1 MAEIFYKLCVLFL
14 LYVCDVSFVEND
26 LSDGLAEINIDCRSD
41 VLQEIHSIQNP
52 TTVSMTTSTD
62 KRTSHSEMTSLTPLA
77 DNPDVTTT
85 QITSI
90 IPSKPNKEEENST
103 PLADNPDVTTTPITN
118 IIPSKPNKEEENS
131 FINLCKISAT

>member
-1 MAEIFYKLCVLFL
+1 MLFL

-26 LSDGLAEINIDCRSD
+26 LSDGLADINIDCRSD

-52 TTVSMTTSTD
+52 TTDVSMTTSTD
-62 KRTSHSEMTSLTPLA
+62 KRTSHSEMTSLALLA

-85 QITSI
+85 Q
-90 IPSKPNKEEENST
+90 
-103 PLADNPDVTTTPITN
+103 ITN

-131 FINLCKISAT
+131 FISLCKISAT